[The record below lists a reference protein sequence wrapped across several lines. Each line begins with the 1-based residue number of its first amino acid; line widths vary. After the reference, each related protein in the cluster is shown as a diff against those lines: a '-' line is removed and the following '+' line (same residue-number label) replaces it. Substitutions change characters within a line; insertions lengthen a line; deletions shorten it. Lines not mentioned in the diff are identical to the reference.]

1 MPLGAGIF
9 QFGSGGWWS
18 LPAMQPTGSEMQT
31 QTLGLRA
38 GGFYNTQSWKHDE
51 NLIFFVPNRAGHL
64 CTLPTHQP
72 LSEQKAAITSRSTHF
87 IFFSFFPPACQK
99 LWSMTLKSVSFQ
111 LPEHDI
117 WVARCWATWGLL
129 GAINVSPVMGE
140 DAAPAAQLWLSGWRA
155 GFCYKCVTYC
165 WLFATI
171 EINNICT
178 RC

>member
-87 IFFSFFPPACQK
+87 IFFSFFSPSLSKIMEYDIKICLLPAPWTWYLSCSVLGHVGFIRCNKCQ
-99 LWSMTLKSVSFQ
+99 
-111 LPEHDI
+111 PRDG
-117 WVARCWATWGLL
+117 WGCSSCSPALALRMESRILL
-129 GAINVSPVMGE
+129 QVRDVLLA
-140 DAAPAAQLWLSGWRA
+140 
-155 GFCYKCVTYC
+155 FCNYWNK
-165 WLFATI
+165 
-171 EINNICT
+171 
-178 RC
+178 